1 MRLNLI
7 LFFLIF
13 VPQPAFAKCG
23 LFDSVYTD
31 GLYEMYFDKTKE
43 HYVTFSSL
51 IMVNTKT
58 GKEYYGSMI
67 YNNGYSIPNIIFVA
81 KCSNDKKRKNDLAEE
96 GFCSVYNGT
105 VYTLDGENT
114 NMGFSE
120 DKLLLFPKLSYSF
133 YGSGF
138 REENLDK
145 TISDS
150 DFFLPKDIWKFKE
163 CRP

>member
-7 LFFLIF
+7 LFLLILI
-13 VPQPAFAKCG
+13 PHSAFAKCKP
-23 LFDSVYTD
+23 FNSVYTD
-31 GLYEMYFDKTKE
+31 GLYEIYFDKTKE
-43 HYVTFSSL
+43 HYVTSSSL
-51 IMVNTKT
+51 IMINTKT
-58 GKEYYGSMI
+58 KKEYYGSMI
-67 YNNGYSIPNIIFVA
+67 YNNGYSIPNISFFA
-81 KCSNDKKRKNDLAEE
+81 NCSNDKKRKNDLAEE

-138 REENLDK
+138 REATSQNV
-145 TISDS
+145 I
-150 DFFLPKDIWKFKE
+150 PKL
-163 CRP
+163 